1 MVYFDAD
8 KQTEMKDANM
18 KKTLLLQTAL
28 VAAATLIVSEAAFAQ
43 VKAEPVAV
51 SVGGYLTQAIK
62 VQDREKNRTQTD
74 SNSTAIS
81 NDAEIY
87 FNIRGVLDNGTVV
100 GGRVELEGSSTAD
113 QIDERY
119 LFVERAD
126 IGRIELGSTDRAASK
141 MVYGAPIAIPGYGTV
156 DPTGDLAVTVTPSGA
171 RTSGNLTKFA
181 SAPDDREGINLYT
194 SANRYFGSKAGKGLQ
209 LGVSYTPDGCEDF
222 DAQGSTASTNAGFC
236 GTSKFGS
243 SANAGQISKAYTVA
257 ANYIESFGP
266 VDVALFGGYNRFSIE
281 ADSAGSL
288 TSGSATV
295 FKSSGLTGY
304 VAGTT
309 LTYNIGDGSSVQFG
323 GAYKREEMGVTRTGD
338 DKRNVYT
345 AGLRYLTNGT
355 KSGSIGLGVDFA
367 KTKADQGNIAGT
379 AVGGEDE
386 YTWYSAGL
394 TYQVATGV
402 LLFGGLGY
410 YNYDDAISAGTVV
423 AGTAQADND
432 SKATF
437 GVVGM
442 RLDF

>member
-1 MVYFDAD
+1 
-8 KQTEMKDANM
+8 M
-18 KKTLLLQTAL
+18 KKTFLLQTAL
-28 VAAATLIVSEAAFAQ
+28 VAVSGLVLADAAVAQ
-43 VKAEPVAV
+43 VKAVPIGV
-51 SVGGYLTQAIK
+51 SVGGYLTQAVK
-62 VQDREKNRTQTD
+62 LQDREKNRTQLDT
-74 SNSTAIS
+74 NSTAIS

-87 FNIRGVLDNGTVV
+87 FNIRGVLDNGLVV
-100 GGRVELEGSSTAD
+100 GGRVELEASSTAD

-126 IGRIELGSTDRAASK
+126 LGRVELGSTDRAASK
-141 MVYGAPIAIPGYGTV
+141 MVYGAPVAIPGYGTI
-156 DPTGDLAVTVTPSGA
+156 DPAGDLAVTVTPTGA

-181 SAPDDREGINLYT
+181 SAPDDREGINVYT

-209 LGVSYTPDGCEDF
+209 FGFSYTPDGCEDF
-222 DAQGSTASTNAGFC
+222 DYQGSSSSTNAVAC

-243 SANAGQISKAYTVA
+243 SANAGQISKAYTAA
-257 ANYIESFGP
+257 ANYLESFGP
-266 VDVALFGGYNRFSIE
+266 VDVAVFGAYNRFSVE
-281 ADSAGSL
+281 ADSAGSAAN
-288 TSGSATV
+288 GSATV
-295 FKSSGLTGY
+295 FKSSGLDGY
-304 VAGTT
+304 AAGTT
-309 LTYNIGDGSSVQFG
+309 LTYNIGDGSSVQLG
-323 GAYKREEMGVTRTGD
+323 GAYKREEMGVTRSGD

-345 AGLRYLTNGT
+345 AGLRYLTAGT
-355 KSGSIGLGVDFA
+355 SPGSIGLGVDFA

-394 TYQVATGV
+394 TYQVATGI

-410 YNYDDAISAGTVV
+410 YEYDDAISAGTVV
-423 AGTAQADND
+423 AATTQADND